1 MIELEPFGEEVGEK
15 EDLMRA
21 TQAIY
26 ANLERETKR
35 QIVTKRER
43 ARAHTPS
50 TDESSLF
57 LARLES
63 SLFRIWGT
71 SCAPPRQS
79 APRGNDLERL
89 HYNRGHNQAL
99 TVVYV
104 PRSLDSGQATF
115 STLTG

>member
-43 ARAHTPS
+43 ARAHTEHRRVLP
-50 TDESSLF
+50 LP
-57 LARLES
+57 
-63 SLFRIWGT
+63 G
-71 SCAPPRQS
+71 
-79 APRGNDLERL
+79 APRVLSIPHLGYLMRATQAVCAKRERP
-89 HYNRGHNQAL
+89 GTFAL
-99 TVVYV
+99 Q
-104 PRSLDSGQATF
+104 PRP
-115 STLTG
+115 